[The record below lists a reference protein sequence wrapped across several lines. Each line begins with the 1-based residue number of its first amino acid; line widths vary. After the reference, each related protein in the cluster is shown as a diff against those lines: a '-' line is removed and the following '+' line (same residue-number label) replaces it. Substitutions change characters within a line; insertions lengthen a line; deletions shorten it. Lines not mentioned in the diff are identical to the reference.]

1 MKLFYTTDEVAKH
14 FGVAPSK
21 VRFYVKEFRIKV
33 QKSANKSR
41 YTSANIDTLTDI
53 MQLVEK
59 ENYTIPGA
67 KQQLLARKKGL
78 SNKEQVIQRLEGVK
92 DILKKLH
99 GGYE

>member
-14 FGVAPSK
+14 FNIAPSK
-21 VRFYVKEFRIKV
+21 VRFYVKEFRLKV

-41 YTSANIDTLTDI
+41 FTTANIDSISEILD
-53 MQLVEK
+53 LVKK

-67 KQQLLARKKGL
+67 KQQLQMRKKGL
-78 SNKEQVIQRLEGVK
+78 SSKEEIILRLEGVK
-92 DILKKLH
+92 AILQKLH

>member
-14 FGVAPSK
+14 FGISDSK

-33 QKSANKSR
+33 QKSGNKSR
-41 YTSANIDTLTDI
+41 FSAANIDSIAEIL
-53 MQLVEK
+53 QLVLK

-67 KQQLLARKKGL
+67 KQQLAIRKKGL
-78 SNKEQVIQRLEGVK
+78 SSKDQVIQRLEGVK
-92 DILKKLH
+92 EILKKLH